1 MAAHSKSRKWQRI
14 FSGLGVLLVVF
25 SAGSVL
31 AAPGRGVIPGL
42 PGLPTGLPSG
52 LPGLPGRP
60 SSSDGS
66 MVSETYSNSFGSRT
80 FQVFVPKKLAADPG
94 LLVVLHGCFMTGEQM
109 ATGTEVNRYAAE
121 RGFVVLY
128 PEQTYK
134 DNTWK
139 CWNWFKP
146 ENQRRDDGELSL
158 IAGMAQAAVKKYQ
171 LNAERVFVTGLSAGA
186 AMASNLLGCYS
197 DIFAGAMVHSGLEF
211 AAAQSESEAHQV
223 TKNGASRDLEQSAQQ
238 ALQCSPA
245 RQRLIPVIVV
255 HGKSDS
261 AVNPINA
268 DRTAALFAKINTEI
282 FVRNGGLNTDI
293 TQAQS
298 RITQDGYKYPA
309 AVDDTVFAGR
319 TVVRKVIVEG
329 MSHAWS
335 GGAPTAPYMEP
346 RGVKAVQI
354 LVDAFF
360 PLKSGNEIK
369 LY

>member
-1 MAAHSKSRKWQRI
+1 VTVSVSKLI
-14 FSGLGVLLVVF
+14 
-25 SAGSVL
+25 
-31 AAPGRGVIPGL
+31 AAPGRWII
-42 PGLPTGLPSG
+42 PGLPTGLPG
-52 LPGLPGRP
+52 LP
-60 SSSDGS
+60 SASDGA
-66 MVSETYSNSFGSRT
+66 MLNETYRNAFGSRS

-109 ATGTEVNRYAAE
+109 ATGTEVNRFAAE
-121 RGFVVLY
+121 RGFVVVY
-128 PEQTYK
+128 PEQTYR

-146 ENQRRDDGELSL
+146 ENQRRDDGELSI
-158 IAGMAQAAVKKYQ
+158 IAGMAQTAVKKYQ

-197 DIFAGAMVHSGLEF
+197 DVFAGAMVHSGLEF

-223 TKNGASRDLEQSAQQ
+223 TKNGPIRDLDQSAQQ

-268 DRTAALFAKINTEI
+268 DRTTALFEKINTEI
-282 FVRNGGLNTDI
+282 FVRTGGSASEI
-293 TQAQS
+293 THAHS

-309 AVDDTVFAGR
+309 AVDDTLFAGR
-319 TVVRKVIVEG
+319 SVVRKVIVEG

-354 LVDAFF
+354 LVDTFF
-360 PLKSGNEIK
+360 PQQ
-369 LY
+369 